1 MDEVAT
7 GAAILFAIFI
17 VAVALSV
24 LVMLADLL
32 IRRARRR

>member
-7 GAAILFAIFI
+7 GAVLLVAIFI
-17 VAVALSV
+17 VAVILSV